1 MMKADPIG
9 LYIHIPFCI
18 KKCNYC
24 DFCSFPTGNKTDYL
38 NALIRE
44 IEHYGG
50 RDIAVDTVFFGGGT
64 PSLLSG
70 EELSRI
76 LSAVRGSFF
85 LASEAEITLEVNPAT
100 LSREKL
106 SSYLSSGVNRISIG
120 LQSIHENELKKLGR
134 IHSYRDFLDTYNM
147 ARSLGV
153 KNISFDLMYGI
164 PDQTIESFRETLE
177 KAIEL
182 SPSHLSLYGLILE
195 EGTPLYCD
203 RDNLSLP
210 GEDEECDMYFLAANM
225 LSQAGYTHYEVSNY
239 AKDGCGCRH
248 NLKYWRGEEYI
259 GVGLAAYSYFDGK
272 RFGNTKSLVDYIKDP
287 VVVADSEDIDR
298 DARQY
303 EYVMLRTR
311 LSEGFSLTD
320 YRERFGEDFLAGR
333 EERIRSFIES
343 GYLEISN
350 ERFRFTDKGL
360 YVGNSLLTE
369 LI

>member
-1 MMKADPIG
+1 
-9 LYIHIPFCI
+9 
-18 KKCNYC
+18 
-24 DFCSFPTGNKTDYL
+24 
-38 NALIRE
+38 
-44 IEHYGG
+44 
-50 RDIAVDTVFFGGGT
+50 
-64 PSLLSG
+64 
-70 EELSRI
+70 
-76 LSAVRGSFF
+76 
-85 LASEAEITLEVNPAT
+85 
-100 LSREKL
+100 
-106 SSYLSSGVNRISIG
+106 
-120 LQSIHENELKKLGR
+120 
-134 IHSYRDFLDTYNM
+134 
-147 ARSLGV
+147 
-153 KNISFDLMYGI
+153 
-164 PDQTIESFRETLE
+164 
-177 KAIEL
+177 
-182 SPSHLSLYGLILE
+182 
-195 EGTPLYCD
+195 
-203 RDNLSLP
+203 
-210 GEDEECDMYFLAANM
+210 MYFLAANM